1 MKKILTLAL
10 LLVFAQTQT
19 VAFAIAAAGQATKG
33 AQTPEEVKVQVN
45 RAGLGEKAR
54 VTVRLK
60 DGTKQKGYVAEHREN
75 DFVLRD
81 RKTDAP
87 TTIAYKDVQKLEI
100 NRGHSTARNTAIGV
114 GIGVGAVVLTLAILV
129 ATTFD

>member
-1 MKKILTLAL
+1 MKKFLTLAL
-10 LLVFAQTQT
+10 LLAFVQTQT
-19 VAFAIAAAGQATKG
+19 GAVALAAGKATKG
-33 AQTPEEVKVQVN
+33 VQATGDVRAQVD

-60 DGTKQKGYVAEHREN
+60 DGTRRKGYVAERRES

-87 TTIAYKDVQKLEI
+87 TAIAYNDVERVEI
-100 NRGHSTARNTAIGV
+100 NRGHSTARNTALGV
-114 GIGVGAVVLTLAILV
+114 GVGAGAVLVTLALLI
-129 ATTFD
+129 ASIDD

>member
-1 MKKILTLAL
+1 MMKKIMTLAL
-10 LLVFAQTQT
+10 LLLLVQAQTGA
-19 VAFAIAAAGQATKG
+19 VALAAGQSAKDG
-33 AQTPEEVKVQVN
+33 QTPDDVKVQVN

-54 VTVRLK
+54 VTVRFK
-60 DGTKQKGYVAEHREN
+60 DGTRRKGYVAEHREN

-87 TTIAYKDVQKLEI
+87 TAIAYKDVEKVEI

-114 GIGVGAVVLTLAILV
+114 GIGAGAVILTLAILF
-129 ATTFD
+129 ASLND

>member
-1 MKKILTLAL
+1 MKKFLTLAL

-19 VAFAIAAAGQATKG
+19 VAFAVAAGQATKG
-33 AQTPEEVKVQVN
+33 GQTPDEVKVQVN

-60 DGTKQKGYVAEHREN
+60 DGTKQKGYVAEHGEN

-87 TTIAYKDVQKLEI
+87 TTIAYKDVTKVDI

-114 GIGVGAVVLTLAILV
+114 SIGVGAVLLTLAILV
-129 ATTFD
+129 ATFND